1 MKDLRK
7 FIKTTLREFLNENV
21 SNETIFGHD
30 YSDLL
35 DNISNKDAG
44 LTWVEPQEILDSKIE
59 SLRELQNEQKIV
71 LYRLIFA
78 KTKDDINVD
87 KIGNHFVSDVDD
99 FHDDML
105 DYLYYNAKRE
115 NKKIKKSDL
124 WLIKIETQ
132 SNNIDFYETILTF
145 SLHPNEDEITIKN
158 DKLIKILSINKF

>member
-1 MKDLRK
+1 
-7 FIKTTLREFLNENV
+7 
-21 SNETIFGHD
+21 
-30 YSDLL
+30 
-35 DNISNKDAG
+35 
-44 LTWVEPQEILDSKIE
+44 
-59 SLRELQNEQKIV
+59 V

-99 FHDDML
+99 FHDAML

-115 NKKIKKSDL
+115 NKKIKESDL
-124 WLIKIETQ
+124 WIIKIETQ

-145 SLHPNEDEITIKN
+145 SLHPNENEITIKN

>member
-1 MKDLRK
+1 
-7 FIKTTLREFLNENV
+7 LNENV

-44 LTWVEPQEILDSKIE
+44 LTWVEPQEVLDSKIE

>member
-1 MKDLRK
+1 MKDLRQ
-7 FIKTTLREFLNENV
+7 FIKTTIREFLNENV

-44 LTWVEPQEILDSKIE
+44 LTWVEPQEVLDGKIE

>member
-44 LTWVEPQEILDSKIE
+44 LTWVEPQEVLDSKIE
-59 SLRELQNEQKIV
+59 SLRELQNEHKIV

-145 SLHPNEDEITIKN
+145 SLHPNENEITIKN

>member
-1 MKDLRK
+1 MKDLRGL
-7 FIKTTLREFLNENV
+7 IKTTIREFLNENI

-44 LTWVEPQEILDSKIE
+44 LIWVEPQEVLDSKIE

-87 KIGNHFVSDVDD
+87 KIGNHFVIDVDD

-105 DYLYYNAKRE
+105 DYLYYNAKR
-115 NKKIKKSDL
+115 K
-124 WLIKIETQ
+124 
-132 SNNIDFYETILTF
+132 
-145 SLHPNEDEITIKN
+145 
-158 DKLIKILSINKF
+158 

>member
-1 MKDLRK
+1 MKGLK
-7 FIKTTLREFLNENV
+7 QFIKTTIREYLNEDV
-21 SNETIFGHD
+21 SNETIFGHN

-44 LTWVEPQEILDSKIE
+44 LIWVEPQEVLDGKIE
-59 SLRELQNEQKIV
+59 SLRELKNEQKIV
-71 LYRLIFA
+71 LYRLVFA

-87 KIGNHFVSDVDD
+87 KIGNHFVSDVND

-115 NKKIKKSDL
+115 NQKIKKSDL

-145 SLHPNEDEITIKN
+145 SLHPNEDEITIKD
-158 DKLIKILSINKF
+158 DKLIKILSINRF

>member
-1 MKDLRK
+1 M
-7 FIKTTLREFLNENV
+7 NENV

>member
-44 LTWVEPQEILDSKIE
+44 LTWVEPQEVLDSKIE
-59 SLRELQNEQKIV
+59 SLRELQNEHKIV